1 MTCIT
6 IRKEWFEDIK
16 NTVAYND
23 PYFYFEN
30 GTEYVEVDV
39 DETAFNAVSTE
50 LGWM

>member
-1 MTCIT
+1 MTCMT

-16 NTVAYND
+16 VSVAYND

-39 DETAFNAVSTE
+39 DEDAFINVSSE

>member
-1 MTCIT
+1 MTYMI

-16 NTVAYND
+16 ASVTYND

-30 GTEYVEVDV
+30 GAEYVEVDV
-39 DETAFNAVSTE
+39 DENAFNAVSAE

>member
-39 DETAFNAVSTE
+39 DETAFNVVSTE